1 MKKARTKTIIP
12 MLTVAILLLN
22 VVFSVGVM
30 AKMTGEEILDK
41 VDKEM
46 DSDSRDFI
54 LDMTI
59 VNKNGQK
66 RDRKITIKT
75 KGDNKGLVKFLAP
88 GDVKDTALLTR
99 EENGNE
105 NMWLYL
111 PSIGNVNK
119 IASHSKSGNF
129 MGTDFSYN
137 DIDMVGGSNYKNDYN
152 SELIGE
158 EKINGDLCY
167 KLTAVPTKESINYSE
182 MKMWVRK
189 DDFMPLK
196 LKFYDSDGN
205 LHKRMINK
213 NYRNIDSHLTP
224 ETITMEDVQKGSKTI
239 LKLKEVKYNVELP
252 DSIFTTRYLTRN

>member
-1 MKKARTKTIIP
+1 MRKTKTFISVLI
-12 MLTVAILLLN
+12 LSILLLT
-22 VVFSVGVM
+22 VFFSVSVM
-30 AKMTGEEILDK
+30 AKMTGEEVLDK
-41 VDKEM
+41 VDEEM

-75 KGDNKGLVKFLAP
+75 KGENKGLVKFLEP
-88 GDVKDTALLTR
+88 GDVKNTALLTR
-99 EENGNE
+99 EENGEE

-129 MGTDFSYN
+129 MGTDFTYN
-137 DIDMVGGSNYKNDYN
+137 DIDMVGGSNYKKDYE

-167 KLTAVPTKESINYSE
+167 KLSAVPTKDSINYSE
-182 MKMWVRK
+182 MKMWVIK

-196 LKFYDSDGN
+196 LKFYDKDGK
-205 LHKRMINK
+205 LHKIMTNK

-224 ETITMEDVQKGSKTI
+224 ETIIMKDEQKGSKTI
-239 LKLKEVKYNVELP
+239 LELEEVQYNIELANR
-252 DSIFTTRYLTRN
+252 IFTTRYLTRN

>member
-1 MKKARTKTIIP
+1 MKKTTTIIP
-12 MLTVAILLLN
+12 ILVVSTLLLT
-22 VVFSVGVM
+22 VVFSAGVM
-30 AKMTGEEILDK
+30 AKMTGEEVLDK
-41 VDKEM
+41 VDQKM

-59 VNKNGQK
+59 VNQNGQE

-75 KGDNKGLVKFLAP
+75 KGDNKGIVKFLEP

-99 EENGNE
+99 EKNGEE

-137 DIDMVGGSNYKNDYN
+137 DIDMVGGSNYKKDYD
-152 SELIGE
+152 SKLIGE
-158 EKINGDLCY
+158 EKVNGDLCY
-167 KLTAVPTKESINYSE
+167 KLSAVPTKDSINYSE
-182 MKMWVRK
+182 MEMWVRK

-196 LKFYDSDGN
+196 LKFYDKDDN
-205 LHKRMINK
+205 LHKIMINK

-224 ETITMEDVQKGSKTI
+224 ETITMENVQKGSKTI

-252 DSIFTTRYLTRN
+252 DRIFTTRYLTRN